1 LLSGYQYTIMSE
13 LATRIETL
21 ERAAREGG
29 SQALDAFR
37 SDLVIE
43 TKGSP
48 MESVTEVDRAV
59 QRHVIGVIAESFPD
73 EPIVAEED
81 EARKEV
87 PASGPAWIVDPIDG
101 TNNYV
106 AGNRFWATSVAA
118 VRDGEPI
125 AAVNH
130 LPALGDTYRT
140 TPVGVA
146 RNGEAVSVTER
157 SSLTEFTVAPVFGL
171 ARAERDS
178 FAAVSNRI
186 IDTAGDLR
194 RTGSAQTT
202 LSMLAAGELD
212 AAVSRM
218 ALWPWDTV
226 AGVHLIRRAGG
237 TVTDL
242 DGTAWRRD
250 TPGLVASN
258 GTAHGELMTTFDLG

>member
-1 LLSGYQYTIMSE
+1 MSE
-13 LATRIETL
+13 LAARIETL

-29 SQALDAFR
+29 SKALDAFR
-37 SDLVIE
+37 SDLAIE

-59 QRHVIGVIAESFPD
+59 QRHVISVIGESFPD
-73 EPIVAEED
+73 ELIVAEED
-81 EARKEV
+81 EARKAV
-87 PASGPAWIVDPIDG
+87 PTSGPAWIVDPIDG

-106 AGNRFWATSVAA
+106 AGNRFWATSVAV
-118 VRDGEPI
+118 VRDREPI

-146 RNGEAVSVTER
+146 RNGEAVSVTDR
-157 SSLTEFTVAPVFGL
+157 SSLTEFTIAPVFGL
-171 ARAERDS
+171 ARAERDA
-178 FAAVSNRI
+178 FAAVSSRI
-186 IDTAGDLR
+186 VNTAGDLR

-218 ALWPWDTV
+218 TLWPWDTV

-237 TVTDL
+237 TVTDP
-242 DGTAWRRD
+242 DGTAWKQD

-258 GTAHGELMTTFDLG
+258 GAAHGDLMAMFDLG